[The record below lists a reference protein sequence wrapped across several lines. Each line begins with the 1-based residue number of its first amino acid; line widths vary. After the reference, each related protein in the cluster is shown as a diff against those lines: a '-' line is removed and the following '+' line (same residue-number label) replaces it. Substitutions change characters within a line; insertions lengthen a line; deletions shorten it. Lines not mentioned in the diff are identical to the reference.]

1 MYNFKKCH
9 VMPLK
14 SYMNSESANP
24 ASTDFADLT
33 HEINNDVKNNIKENK
48 ENDEFLINAFHELKT
63 PLNIIYSATQLIDVY
78 LKTDNKEQY
87 NDKIFYNV
95 NSIIQNC
102 FRLMK
107 VINNILDL
115 SRIEEG
121 VLILDYSYVNI
132 VKVIE
137 NVVQTVSETI
147 KYKHL
152 NFIFDANIKE
162 KYMIADVEYI
172 QRVLL
177 NLLSNAV
184 KFSNVGGEILVNV
197 ISKGSTLEIA
207 VTDKGIGIDKKHLN
221 NIFSRFGLVDK
232 SLSRRAEGSGM
243 GLKLSKEIINAH
255 GGNISVFS
263 KLNEGS
269 TFIIKLPCKKNDD
282 IYPLHNTKIMNY
294 DNLKEMIKIE
304 FSDIQ

>member
-1 MYNFKKCH
+1 
-9 VMPLK
+9 MPLK
-14 SYMNSESANP
+14 SYKNPPSANY
-24 ASTDFADLT
+24 ASTDFADLS
-33 HEINNDVKNNIKENK
+33 HEINNNVKNNIKENK

-115 SRIEEG
+115 SKIEEG
-121 VLILDYSYVNI
+121 ALILDYSYVNI
-132 VKVIE
+132 VEVIE

-152 NFIFDANIKE
+152 NFIFDTNIEE

-184 KFSNVGGEILVNV
+184 KFSNIGGEIFVSV
-197 ISKGSTLEIA
+197 ISKGNTLEIA
-207 VTDKGIGIDKKHLN
+207 VTDKGIGIDKEHLD

-255 GGNISVFS
+255 GGSIHVFS

-269 TFIIKLPCKKNDD
+269 TFIIKLPCKKNDA
-282 IYPLHNTKIMNY
+282 ICPLYGNKIMNY
-294 DNLKEMIKIE
+294 DSLKEMIKIE